1 MTKRSGLALR
11 IACTAVAMTLS
22 VASKAETWVDT
33 RHAIEIDVDSIR
45 TEADGL
51 TYSMER
57 RKYDDKPSP
66 ARAAVDC
73 VKRVRYSSYSIEYE
87 ADWRSKGRKVIPGTM
102 GEQLLEFVCSRVK

>member
-11 IACTAVAMTLS
+11 IACIAVAMTLP
-22 VASKAETWVDT
+22 VASEAETWVDT

-57 RKYDDKPSP
+57 RKYDDEPSP
-66 ARAAVDC
+66 ARGRRLHKAGLVFVVLDQIRGGLALEGADGDPGHDGGTAA
-73 VKRVRYSSYSIEYE
+73 
-87 ADWRSKGRKVIPGTM
+87 
-102 GEQLLEFVCSRVK
+102 